1 MYGAFIVSPA
11 DAEAIERALGELRTA
26 GDLEGADEQDV
37 RDEMLVAL
45 LRRHDIRDPYL
56 KVSCAALAARVYLR
70 ELAHVAPTA
79 EIPHHHDEK
88 PRQRTSWWGGL
99 LTTEDE
105 D

>member
-1 MYGAFIVSPA
+1 VYGAFIVSPA

-56 KVSCAALAARVYLR
+56 KTACAALAARVYLR
-70 ELAHVAPTA
+70 ERAHVAPTDP
-79 EIPHHHDEK
+79 IPHHHEEK

-99 LTTEDE
+99 VTEDE